1 MAGTINLYPNLP
13 GHLVE
18 FKDGGMV
25 LRNDPTPQETDSVLL
40 LGTAVDGPINEPIAI
55 DMSTIETLFGKE
67 VTQEGAPNGAT
78 LVKAAKQL
86 YQSGTRDI
94 RVMRVTGSSAK
105 AVIKKEDTMV
115 STVVSMEEDLGLCGG
130 NAETVITL
138 KQRRVVS
145 GSVRVSAN
153 GVPLTTG
160 IKVNDRTAT
169 VTIAENTC
177 QAGAHLQVT
186 YSYTENA
193 NITDKE
199 FTVAKGLKV
208 RLPFSPVAAIT
219 VKKAEGEVIES
230 GKYTVRGADVVFKSE
245 SQLSVGDVVKVTY
258 NGETKDVVTAVE
270 ASSDGLPIIAETS
283 EQEFILSQ
291 SPADAT
297 VYVYADGVQVSHDTF
312 SIDLSLRKIII
323 NKEYFPLGSLI
334 SASYSYASTEEV
346 TESIQFETIYG
357 GDVYNQSSIAVREIR
372 AASTGDVIGKEISLT
387 KPASKRSQVTEAPL
401 VYRSIDYPTFG
412 QLVNAINSDVN
423 NNVFKAFT
431 DHPEALT
438 RDLSTNVTATNAAG
452 QYFMGGDNGISVSK
466 VEMYEALSG
475 KRDEEGY
482 LITEGAYQLLEDYTV
497 DWVVPVGVY
506 ADDKLPG
513 RYQNFAYEL
522 ALFCSVLSYRNKTTL
537 GVIGMKP
544 CVDTTL
550 AGIKRYVDGLAA
562 YENHYYMRD
571 DKGNILI
578 DSSGSP
584 IDLGMFLSVVGGP
597 DPIFNSATL
606 GAYTG
611 EAAVAYAG
619 VNSVILPQN
628 APTNKAIEG
637 ARGLRFRLSNKQHN
651 DILGNRIVTLKIKA
665 DNATVCAVDGVT
677 AANFTSD
684 YTRLSTAK
692 VVRETV
698 DQIREVAEPFIGQPN
713 TVEQRNALS
722 SAISKRLSTLQTVGV
737 ISGYEFGVIASQADQ
752 VLGNCRIELTIMP
765 PQELRKITTI
775 VGLRA

>member
-40 LGTAVDGPINEPIAI
+40 LGTAVDGPINEPVAI

-94 RVMRVTGSSAK
+94 RVMRVTGSTAK
-105 AVIKKEDTMV
+105 AAIKKENATV
-115 STVVSMEEDLGLCGG
+115 STVTSVEEDLGLCGG
-130 NAETVITL
+130 NAETVVRL
-138 KQRRVVS
+138 KAQNLVR

-160 IKVNDRTAT
+160 VEANERDAT
-169 VTIAENTC
+169 VTILENTC

-208 RLPFSPVAAIT
+208 RLPFSPVNSIAI
-219 VKKAEGEVIES
+219 KKGEEVVAS
-230 GKYTVRGADVVFKSE
+230 AKYTVRGADVVFKSD
-245 SQLSVGDVVKVTY
+245 SDIAVGDVVKVTY
-258 NGETKDVVTAVE
+258 NGETKDIFTAVE
-270 ASSDGLPIIAETS
+270 ASTDGAPIVAETG
-283 EQEFILSQ
+283 EQEFVLSKT
-291 SPADAT
+291 PADAT
-297 VYVYADGVQVSHDTF
+297 IYVYADGVQVSSESF
-312 SIDLSLRKIII
+312 SIDLSEQRIII

-334 SASYSYASTEEV
+334 SASYSHASTEEV
-346 TESIQFETIYG
+346 TETIHIETVYG
-357 GDVYNQSSIAVREIR
+357 GEVYNQSVVAVRDIT
-372 AASTGDVIGKEISLT
+372 AASTGAVIGKEISLT
-387 KPASKRSQVTEAPL
+387 KPVSKRSQVTEAPL
-401 VYRSIDYPTFG
+401 VYRSIDYPTFA
-412 QLVNAINSDVN
+412 QLVNAINTDVN
-423 NNVFKAFT
+423 NNVFKAYT
-431 DHPEALT
+431 DHPDSLT
-438 RDLSTNVTATNAAG
+438 RDLSTNVAGSNTAG
-452 QYFMGGDNGISVSK
+452 QYFMGGDNGISISK
-466 VEMYEALSG
+466 VEMFEALSG

-537 GVIGMKP
+537 GIIGMKP
-544 CVDTTL
+544 CADTSL
-550 AGIKRYVDGLAA
+550 AGVKRYVDQLAA
-562 YENHYYMRD
+562 YDNSYYMRD

-578 DSSGSP
+578 DSAGNP

-597 DPIFNSATL
+597 DPIFQSATL
-606 GAYTG
+606 GTYTG
-611 EAAVAYAG
+611 ESAVAYAG

-628 APTNKAIEG
+628 APTNKSIEG
-637 ARGLRFRLSNKQHN
+637 AKGLRFRLSNKQHN
-651 DILGNRIVTLKIKA
+651 DILGNRIVTLKVKA
-665 DNATVCAVDGVT
+665 DNATICAVDGVT
-677 AANFTSD
+677 AANPASD

-698 DQIREVAEPFIGQPN
+698 DQIRDVAEPFIGQPN

-722 SAISKRLSTLQTVGV
+722 SAISKRLSTLQSVGV
-737 ISGYEFGVIASQADQ
+737 ISGYEFGVIATQADQ

-765 PQELRKITTI
+765 PQELRKITTV